1 MKINRAVKR
10 FGKAIQEIRKDR
22 QMSIEAFALELG
34 IDAAYLSRIERGQK
48 NISLSTAAKL
58 ADSLGLEIAF
68 GEWKLTR

>member
-22 QMSIEAFALELG
+22 EMSIEAFALEIG
-34 IDAAYLSRIERGQK
+34 IDSAYLSRIERGQK

-58 ADSLGLEIAF
+58 ADALGLEISF

>member
-1 MKINRAVKR
+1 
-10 FGKAIQEIRKDR
+10 
-22 QMSIEAFALELG
+22 MSIEVFALELG

-58 ADSLGLEIAF
+58 ADALGLEIMF

>member
-10 FGKAIQEIRKDR
+10 FGKAIQEIRKNR
-22 QMSIEAFALELG
+22 EMSIEAFALELG

-58 ADSLGLEIAF
+58 ADALGLEIVF
-68 GEWKLTR
+68 GERKLTR

>member
-10 FGKAIQEIRKDR
+10 FGKAIQEIRKNR

-48 NISLSTAAKL
+48 NISLSTAAKI
-58 ADSLGLEIAF
+58 ADSLGIEISF
-68 GEWKLTR
+68 GDWKLTR

>member
-22 QMSIEAFALELG
+22 QMSIEAFALELE

-58 ADSLGLEIAF
+58 ADALGLEIVF